1 MKPISVLLADDHN
14 MVRDGLR
21 SVLEADGGI
30 QVVAE
35 ASNGRIAVDLAR
47 KLRPD
52 VVVMDIGMPVL
63 NGLEA
68 TRQIRKAVPE
78 AKVLILSAHNDW
90 TYVDQVMALG
100 AVGYALKQS
109 SAHVLCQ
116 AVREVQNGFIYLSPS
131 IARDRSNFGN
141 PAAPRLDGIHRPVA
155 KLSSREIEVIQLI
168 AEGRANKQVAG
179 DLGISVKT
187 VEKHRQSLMKKLDI
201 HDTAGLTRYA
211 IASGIIESSVQL
223 STH

>member
-78 AKVLILSAHNDW
+78 AKLLILSAHNG

-100 AVGYALKQS
+100 AVGYVLKQS
-109 SAHVLCQ
+109 SAHVLSQ
-116 AVREVQNGFIYLSPS
+116 AVREVQNGSIYLSPS
-131 IARDRSNFGN
+131 IARDRANFGN
-141 PAAPRLDGIHRPVA
+141 FSAPRLDGIHRPVA
-155 KLSSREIEVIQLI
+155 KLSSRETEVIQLI
-168 AEGRANKQVAG
+168 AEGCANKQVAG
-179 DLGISVKT
+179 DLGISLKT